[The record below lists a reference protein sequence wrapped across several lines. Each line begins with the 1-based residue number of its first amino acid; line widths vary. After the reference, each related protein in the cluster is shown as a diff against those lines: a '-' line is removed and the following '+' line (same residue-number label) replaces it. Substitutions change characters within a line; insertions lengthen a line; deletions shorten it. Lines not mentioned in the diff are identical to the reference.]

1 MTRRNYSS
9 NSMILFIKNIKI
21 NDNKISLLTKDD
33 IQKLNCIQMN
43 YNNDNTIS
51 TIPIS
56 KIFDISDSEEELKKD
71 EISSENNFNFEGEII
86 NQKDDIEN
94 NEDIDL
100 EDIKNIDNNDLKYYI
115 IQNIKEID
123 LEKLNKEIKE
133 EINQKMLS
141 ILVK

>member
-1 MTRRNYSS
+1 MTRRNYRS

-43 YNNDNTIS
+43 YNNDHTINTI
-51 TIPIS
+51 PLF

>member
-1 MTRRNYSS
+1 M
-9 NSMILFIKNIKI
+9 NI
-21 NDNKISLLTKDD
+21 
-33 IQKLNCIQMN
+33 
-43 YNNDNTIS
+43 NNDNTIS
-51 TIPIS
+51 TIPLS

-123 LEKLNKEIKE
+123 LEKLNKEI
-133 EINQKMLS
+133 
-141 ILVK
+141 